1 MQGRAEAMWDFIVG
15 LDGDSRASLLAH
27 CVSLSLNAVRG
38 VERRPLALAHAET
51 LATTLDLDMTAYWKP
66 TAARYLDR
74 VTKAHVLAAVTEGVS
89 DEAAGRIAG
98 LKKPDMV
105 AAAEPLL
112 AGTGWLPALLRTVTP
127 YHGQAETDP
136 VDPGASVDLADLGAP
151 VEVLALD
158 AGLEPAQS
166 ESESES

>member
-1 MQGRAEAMWDFIVG
+1 
-15 LDGDSRASLLAH
+15 
-27 CVSLSLNAVRG
+27 
-38 VERRPLALAHAET
+38 
-51 LATTLDLDMTAYWKP
+51 MT
-66 TAARYLDR
+66 R
-74 VTKAHVLAAVTEGVS
+74 
-89 DEAAGRIAG
+89 EAAGRIAG

-112 AGTGWLPALLRTVTP
+112 AGTGWLPALLRTVKP
-127 YHGQAETDP
+127 NHGQAEADP